1 MLFVMLGV
9 PGACFV
15 IWRPSDVILSL
26 IAFMMLL
33 VIFIEL
39 TGMLLVSSLL
49 PVRKL
54 GLWLVVPLSP
64 PLLLV
69 VGCLIVLLPCAF
81 GRVALS
87 LARSI
92 TLHGSVLFD
101 LVISPNLPSF
111 YLLIGMVGSLLIKI
125 VTLMLCM
132 VGWFM
137 FKRFF
142 GPLFIHD
149 LCLFVSGPCYLPVY
163 WSCPL
168 ALPLG
173 LPCLRGLP
181 LWVWLGWLG
190 PCPLGFLLC
199 GVGWLFAGLFGVVWA
214 P

>member
-1 MLFVMLGV
+1 MASERRDTV
-9 PGACFV
+9 
-15 IWRPSDVILSL
+15 LSL

-54 GLWLVVPLSP
+54 GPWLVVPLF
-64 PLLLV
+64 PLLLLV
-69 VGCLIVLLPCAF
+69 AGCLIVLLF
-81 GRVALS
+81 YHMHLGWLS

-149 LCLFVSGPCYLPVY
+149 LCLFVS
-163 WSCPL
+163 WS
-168 ALPLG
+168 
-173 LPCLRGLP
+173 
-181 LWVWLGWLG
+181 
-190 PCPLGFLLC
+190 
-199 GVGWLFAGLFGVVWA
+199 
-214 P
+214 